1 MLLNRTLDLY
11 ISCWKVC
18 VDQTALFE
26 LGEPCALNHL
36 TLFVKYAP
44 MVPLFRSSPK
54 RITKWSKCM
63 ICGFGYFW
71 LNSTP
76 WNTPQTFLELISS
89 LWFHSWKSI
98 PWIGEVESPHGLMRR
113 EKQPNMLTLYGN
125 QRFED
130 GILWWTVSTKI
141 ALTIQNHVAS
151 RERNPRPFLEN
162 GPYIVIYVLKHKRK
176 TWWC

>member
-76 WNTPQTFLELISS
+76 WNTPQTFLELHPLNWGSGIPPWADAQRETTKYADPLRQSKVWRWHPLVNS
-89 LWFHSWKSI
+89 EHKNCANHSESCCIPRQEPASFPWKW
-98 PWIGEVESPHGLMRR
+98 P
-113 EKQPNMLTLYGN
+113 
-125 QRFED
+125 
-130 GILWWTVSTKI
+130 
-141 ALTIQNHVAS
+141 
-151 RERNPRPFLEN
+151 
-162 GPYIVIYVLKHKRK
+162 IYSDIRIE
-176 TWWC
+176 TQT